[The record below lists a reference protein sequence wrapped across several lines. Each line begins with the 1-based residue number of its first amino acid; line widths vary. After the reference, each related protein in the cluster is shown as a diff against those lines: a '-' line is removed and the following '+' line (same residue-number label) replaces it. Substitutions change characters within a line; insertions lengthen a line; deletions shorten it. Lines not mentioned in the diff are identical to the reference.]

1 MDYSFFIGF
10 TRDTG
15 IRLFDIKYK
24 GERIVYELGMQE
36 ALAHYA
42 GMGPGQSALSFLDSY
57 YGFGPN
63 AFELVGGYDCPAYAT
78 MLNTSF
84 YWREARRSHQN
95 SICIFE
101 LDAGYPAAR
110 HTALNYVY
118 ATKNVHLVVR
128 SVSTLGN
135 YDYMF
140 EYAFFHDGSIHV
152 TVRASGYIAAAFW
165 AANAD
170 YGFHI
175 QDTVSG
181 SMHDHVLNYKLDLDI
196 HGTKNSL
203 MKVDVIPTTE
213 K

>member
-1 MDYSFFIGF
+1 M
-10 TRDTG
+10 
-15 IRLFDIKYK
+15 RLFDIKYN

-36 ALAHYA
+36 AMAHYA
-42 GMGPGQSALSFLDSY
+42 GSGPGQSALSFLDSY

-63 AFELVGGYDCPAYAT
+63 AFELVNGYDCPAYAT
-78 MLNTSF
+78 YLDTSF
-84 YWREARRSHQN
+84 YWREERRSHQN

-101 LDAGYPAAR
+101 HDAGYPIAR
-110 HTALNYVY
+110 HSANNYVY
-118 ATKNVHLVVR
+118 TTKNIHLVVR

-165 AANAD
+165 AKNED

-175 QDTVSG
+175 YDTVSG

-203 MKVDVIPTTE
+203 MKLEVVPTTE
-213 K
+213 V